1 MKGKVGLITIY
12 HVPNFGSVLQT
23 YATQEVLRKLGY
35 DCVVLQYKYP
45 NEWHYAQGRARSS
58 LKSRIGLFLGLRPVH
73 RKVNKLEKF
82 RGKFFNFSR
91 PYPNL
96 DAMKVED
103 WSEYHAVVVG
113 SDQVWNARF
122 TLADS
127 AFMLSFA
134 PDNVK
139 KISIASSF
147 ASKSLPVDVRDKYRK
162 YLSRFSALSVREQNG
177 VDIVRTEL
185 GIDFNPT
192 IVLDPTLLLNR
203 EEWLSLIPRSK
214 FVKKRKY
221 ILLYMLTYAFEPRP
235 YIFEVLKYMSEKYD
249 YDILALEGY
258 TQTNRANGVVMQDKT
273 DSSISEFIDLFA
285 NADMVVTSSFHGTA
299 FAVNFGIPLVSIIPN
314 DKGDD
319 RQSSLLRQIGL
330 EKSIVPIGTDLAT
343 IIPECNEN
351 CIEKK
356 LSAIRNNC
364 FNWIEENLR

>member
-45 NEWHYAQGRARSS
+45 NEWHYAQGRVRPS
-58 LKSRIGLFLGLRPVH
+58 LKSRIGLLLGLRPAH
-73 RKVNKLEKF
+73 RKANKLERF
-82 RGKFFNFSR
+82 RRNFFNFSR
-91 PYPNL
+91 LYANL
-96 DAMKVED
+96 DEMKAED
-103 WSEYHAVVVG
+103 WSGYHAVAVG

-127 AFMLSFA
+127 AFMLSFV
-134 PDNVK
+134 PDSVK

-147 ASKSLPVDVRDKYRK
+147 ASKSLQMEVRDKYRK
-162 YLSRFSALSVREQNG
+162 YLNRFDALCVREQNG
-177 VDIVRTEL
+177 VNIVKKEL
-185 GIDFNPT
+185 EIDCNPAV
-192 IVLDPTLLLNR
+192 VLDPTLLLSR
-203 EEWLSLIPRSK
+203 EEWLTLIPRSK

-221 ILLYMLTYAFEPRP
+221 ILLYMLTYSFEPRP
-235 YIFEVLKYMSEKYD
+235 YIFEVLKYLSVKYD

-258 TQTNRANGVVMQDKT
+258 TPAEKANGVVMQDKT
-273 DSSISEFIDLFA
+273 DSSIPEFIDLFA

-299 FAVNFGIPLVSIIPN
+299 FAVNLGIPLISIIPN

-319 RQSSLLRQIGL
+319 RQSSLLRQVGL
-330 EKSIVPIGTDLAT
+330 ENCIVPIETDLET
-343 IIPECNEN
+343 IIPEYNKE
-351 CIEKK
+351 CIEKN

-364 FNWIEENLR
+364 LNWIKEEI

>member
-1 MKGKVGLITIY
+1 MKGKIGLITIY

-23 YATQEVLRKLGY
+23 FATQEILRKLGY
-35 DCVVLQYKYP
+35 DCVVLQYNYP
-45 NEWHYAQGRARSS
+45 NEWHYTQENTRLS
-58 LKSRIGLFLGLRPVH
+58 LKSRIGFLLGLNPVH
-73 RKVNKLEKF
+73 RKSNKLEKF
-82 RGKFFNFSR
+82 RKKFFNFSR
-91 PYPNL
+91 PYSNL
-96 DAMKVED
+96 DAMKAED
-103 WSEYHAVVVG
+103 WSEYHAVAVG

-127 AFMLSFA
+127 AFMLSFV
-134 PDNVK
+134 PNSVK

-147 ASKSLPVDVRDKYRK
+147 ASKSLSIDVRDKYRK

-185 GIDFNPT
+185 GIDCNPAV
-192 IVLDPTLLLNR
+192 VLDPTLLLNR

-235 YIFEVLKYMSEKYD
+235 YIFEVLKYMSEKYG

-258 TQTNRANGVVMQDKT
+258 TPVERANGLVMQDRT
-273 DSSISEFIDLFA
+273 DSSIPEFIDLFA
-285 NADMVVTSSFHGTA
+285 KADMVVTSSFHGTA
-299 FAVNFGIPLVSIIPN
+299 FAVNFGRPLVSIIPN

-330 EKSIVPIGTDLAT
+330 ELCVTPIGTPPANINFDYDVDDA
-343 IIPECNEN
+343 E
-351 CIEKK
+351 
-356 LSAIRNNC
+356 RNLTSLRQSC
-364 FNWIEENLR
+364 LNWIEENLR

>member
-45 NEWHYAQGRARSS
+45 NEWHYAQGRVRPS
-58 LKSRIGLFLGLRPVH
+58 LKSHIGHLLELKPAH
-73 RKVNKLEKF
+73 RKANKLKNF
-82 RGKFFNFSR
+82 RRKFFNFSR
-91 PYPNL
+91 SYSNL
-96 DAMKVED
+96 EEMKTD
-103 WSEYHAVVVG
+103 YWSDYHAVAVG

-127 AFMLSFA
+127 AFMLSFV

-147 ASKSLPVDVRDKYRK
+147 ASKFLPVEVRDKYRK
-162 YLSRFSALSVREQNG
+162 YLSRFKALSVREQNG
-177 VDIVRTEL
+177 VDIIRTDL
-185 GIDFNPT
+185 GIDCNPA
-192 IVLDPTLLLNR
+192 IVLDPTLLLSR

-221 ILLYMLTYAFEPRP
+221 ILLYMLTYSFEPRP

-258 TQTNRANGVVMQDKT
+258 TPAEKANGVVMQDKT
-273 DSSISEFIDLFA
+273 DSSIPEFIDLFA

-299 FAVNFGIPLVSIIPN
+299 FAVNFGIPLISIIPN

-319 RQSSLLRQIGL
+319 RQSSLLRQVGL
-330 EKSIVPIGTDLAT
+330 EICIVPIGMDLGNIMPIYEMKNA
-343 IIPECNEN
+343 ECA
-351 CIEKK
+351 
-356 LSAIRNNC
+356 LSAIRNRC
-364 FNWIEENLR
+364 LDWIKKSL